1 MVYRKWEDWYPVTA
15 LHRFYYTALRLVDC
29 IARRCVCTVYCIVKY
44 RFDRVAPCSLRLAD
58 LVARFHCSVLPGRM
72 ATVVCCFTAL
82 WEGDQGQI
90 TGDILLMQLS
100 DTDHLLKFVPTD
112 TKTSSASSDNCYVSI
127 DIDDAEFFDAKC
139 NIIFNKDPFNVRK
152 NMNNK
157 DFKKILGT
165 VHINDGAHYRL
176 FKEAVIECKEV
187 TELALRWE
195 AVVRDVYY
203 AGVYSSMSKD
213 NHVLLANEITKL
225 HNNDSNFKICK
236 IPVHEGLHT
245 YINNTS
251 MDDKGMGIITKDEI
265 RKARFAL
272 VEDIDNEYI
281 DKGVPISCVFCDMTS
296 EKNIN
301 LQYYFHPYTLKN
313 FDSSPIFMCAVC
325 IANWKKY
332 RDIAEKEN
340 RLILENEI
348 NEEICCICSDTP
360 IQLVLCSSCP
370 RSYCRHCLT
379 KILST
384 KQLED
389 IEDETK
395 DWICMPCNN
404 KVTTTPDL
412 RREHWRKVKLV
423 SGLWVDIKSGGMKK
437 EQNNDGV
444 DRRKS
449 AQSKR
454 SKDKSKPARD
464 PLDTTGTELAV
475 AIRQAPVVTLPPV
488 NAFLDETY
496 YFAQYVKVYDTID
509 PYFKL
514 LDNNTEEVC
523 YLCKDGGELV
533 ECDYKYSKEK
543 HICGKKQR
551 CKKVYHP
558 YCLSYDIPADED
570 WCCPRH
576 FCDVCGSKELKY
588 VCNFCPISICANCPE
603 AFVNK
608 FGLKKY
614 IQLSSKDSPHK
625 DETTII
631 CQNCIDMCE
640 KSKKRNE
647 LPPDYEVKKKGKPHL
662 FPGGSTSTTARALST
677 AHSQNEATGSSKKNE
692 SPTMKSAKSSVKSTG
707 NPLKGVQDD
716 DCEGHAFKR
725 RGRQP
730 TKQLPPPSTE
740 TTESAKK
747 RSKHNQSLDQ
757 QEIKYKVADVYQE
770 TDSKSSHVS
779 PDAVK
784 KRRGRPPSEATLAK
798 RRALEQLQATEK
810 EKNEIN
816 NDSNSPQIKNSLSEY
831 RNRWTE
837 SEIFA
842 LTQAHMKYGSDVAS
856 ILHDKIFSKALKLKS
871 VTEIS
876 SQLATL
882 FVNDPRYKRRN
893 VKQSVNSP
901 PAQAVTFHDSSHLDV
916 DVNNLCDDDD
926 EYESD
931 TYENPLNNVP
941 AEVNKIFSPV
951 KVDNYNNNKNDANQ
965 SSKNTDVETAPN
977 PDDVNSY
984 SAVI

>member
-1 MVYRKWEDWYPVTA
+1 
-15 LHRFYYTALRLVDC
+15 
-29 IARRCVCTVYCIVKY
+29 
-44 RFDRVAPCSLRLAD
+44 
-58 LVARFHCSVLPGRM
+58 M
-72 ATVVCCFTAL
+72 ATVVCCFAAL

-100 DTDHLLKFVPTD
+100 DTDHLLKFVPNSM
-112 TKTSSASSDNCYVSI
+112 KTNSASTVAI
-127 DIDDAEFFDAKC
+127 DIDDVEFFDAKC
-139 NIIFNKDPFNVRK
+139 DIIFNKDQFNVHK

-157 DFKKILGT
+157 DYKKVIGT
-165 VHINDGAHYRL
+165 AHISNGAHYRL
-176 FKEAVIECKEV
+176 LKEAIVECKEV
-187 TELALRWE
+187 CALALRWE
-195 AVVRDVYY
+195 AIVRDVYY
-203 AGVYSSMSKD
+203 AGIYSSLSKD
-213 NHVLLANEITKL
+213 NHVLLTDEITKL
-225 HNNDSNFKICK
+225 HNNDSNFNICK

-296 EKNIN
+296 EKNIS

-313 FDSSPIFMCAVC
+313 VDSSPIFMCAVC

-340 RLILENEI
+340 RLILENEV

-389 IEDETK
+389 IDDETK
-395 DWICMPCNN
+395 DWICMQCNN
-404 KVTTTPDL
+404 KVTAAPDL
-412 RREHWRKVKLV
+412 RKENWRKVKLV

-437 EQNNDGV
+437 EVNNDGI
-444 DRRKS
+444 DKKKS
-449 AQSKR
+449 AHPKKSR
-454 SKDKSKPARD
+454 DHKSKPARD
-464 PLDTTGTELAV
+464 PLDNGITELAV
-475 AIRQAPVVTLPPV
+475 TIRQAPVVNLPPV

-496 YFAQYVKVYDTID
+496 YFAQYMKVYDTID
-509 PYFKL
+509 PYYKL

-558 YCLSYDIPADED
+558 YCLSYDIPADEE

-576 FCDVCGSKELKY
+576 FCDVCGSKDLKY

-614 IQLSSKDSPHK
+614 VQLSTKDSPNK
-625 DETTII
+625 DEITII

-647 LPPDYEVKKKGKPHL
+647 LPADYDVKKKGKAHL
-662 FPGGSTSTTARALST
+662 FPGGSTSTTARALSIPT
-677 AHSQNEATGSSKKNE
+677 AQDEMIVTNSRNSKRNE
-692 SPTMKSAKSSVKSTG
+692 SPTIKIAKSVVKSAG
-707 NPLKGVQDD
+707 NPPKVVKDD
-716 DCEGHAFKR
+716 DGYGHVFKR
-725 RGRQP
+725 RGKPP
-730 TKQLPPPSTE
+730 TKHVLSPPTE
-740 TTESAKK
+740 ATESVT
-747 RSKHNQSLDQ
+747 RRYKHKQSPEQ
-757 QEIKYKVADVYQE
+757 QEIKNKVADSHQE
-770 TDSKSSHVS
+770 TGSKLSHDHSS
-779 PDAVK
+779 PEIVK
-784 KRRGRPPSEATLAK
+784 RKRGRPPLGKTLKK
-798 RRALEQLQATEK
+798 RRALEKKLQVAEEAK
-810 EKNEIN
+810 VEAQ
-816 NDSNSPQIKNSLSEY
+816 SLSSSPQIKNSLSEY

-837 SEIFA
+837 SELFA
-842 LTQAHMKYGSDVAS
+842 LTQAHMKHGSDVAS
-856 ILHDKIFSKALKLKS
+856 ILRDKLFSKALKLKS
-871 VTEIS
+871 FAEIS
-876 SQLATL
+876 SQLASL

-901 PAQAVTFHDSSHLDV
+901 PAQAVTFHDSSHLDI
-916 DVNNLCDDDD
+916 DVNNLGGDDDD
-926 EYESD
+926 DDYESD
-931 TYENPLNNVP
+931 AYENPLNNVP
-941 AEVNKIFSPV
+941 AEVNKICSPA
-951 KVDNYNNNKNDANQ
+951 KVDNNINNVADC
-965 SSKNTDVETAPN
+965 SSKNTDLETAPN
-977 PDDVNSY
+977 PDDGNNPF